1 MEFIKNITFRLPSG
15 QLVELAMTKEFVNQ
29 VRSALSLP
37 ADSELSEQ
45 QVKTFLVGSMK
56 NALEKSGE

>member
-1 MEFIKNITFRLPSG
+1 MEFIKNITFRLQSG
-15 QLVELAMTKEFVNQ
+15 QLVELAMTKEFMDQ

-37 ADSELSEQ
+37 VSAEVSEQ